1 MSLINDAL
9 KRARDAESK
18 RSAAAPQPPL
28 APVDNPPRPNRLARW
43 ALIALV
49 LATLILSAISF
60 WKWAHHQPTPLEA
73 EAGPR
78 PSSEPAAVHS
88 ALPWNPTDPIVSPDL
103 TSPVSTDPEPIEEAG
118 LLDLPDALAAA
129 ATAMETPPPEAEPVA
144 EPTAEPELRLQSIIY
159 RLRNPAV
166 VINGEML
173 HVGDSIAG
181 GEVIEIQR
189 HAVTVRRGESNHV
202 MQLPRF

>member
-9 KRARDAESK
+9 KRARDAERK
-18 RSAAAPQPPL
+18 RSDAVPQPPL

-60 WKWAHHQPTPLEA
+60 WKWAHHQAVPLEA
-73 EAGPR
+73 EAGALPA
-78 PSSEPAAVHS
+78 SEPAAVHS
-88 ALPWNPTDPIVSPDL
+88 VLPWNSADPIVPPNAL
-103 TSPVSTDPEPIEEAG
+103 PPVSTDPIEEG
-118 LLDLPDALAAA
+118 GFLDGPDALAAA
-129 ATAMETPPPEAEPVA
+129 AVAMEPMPPEAEPVA

-181 GEVIEIQR
+181 GEVIDIQR